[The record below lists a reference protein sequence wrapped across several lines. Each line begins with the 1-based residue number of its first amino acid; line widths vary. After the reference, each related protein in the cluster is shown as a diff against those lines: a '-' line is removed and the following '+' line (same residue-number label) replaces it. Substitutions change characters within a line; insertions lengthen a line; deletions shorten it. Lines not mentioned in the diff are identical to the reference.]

1 MELDWTTFF
10 LEILNFLILVWILK
24 HFFYRPVLAAISRRR
39 AHIEETLSNATKIQ
53 EEALALKAENEIQR
67 EEWDK
72 KRDAL
77 HIKLMEEIS
86 VKREHMMNELAAAA
100 DQTREKNRALDE
112 KRQQEWLRATEEKAL
127 TQATQFTATLLTR
140 LASPELEAKLYGL
153 LIQDLRELTPAEASS
168 LLSTTHLSDLH
179 IKVESVFPLSPEQR
193 SELNGVINTLL
204 GRTLPA
210 NFIENPELLSG
221 LQVSIGPWILHANLR
236 DELALFG
243 ESRHRAP

>member
-24 HFFYRPVLAAISRRR
+24 HFFYRPVLAAITRRR
-39 AHIEETLSNATKIQ
+39 AYIEETLSNATKIH
-53 EEALALKAENEIQR
+53 EEALALKAENETQR

-86 VKREHMMNELAAAA
+86 AKREHMMIELATAA
-100 DQTREKNRALDE
+100 DQAREKNRAVDE

-127 TQATQFTATLLTR
+127 IQATQFTATLLSR
-140 LASPELEAKLYGL
+140 LVSPELEAKLFDL
-153 LIQDLRELTPAEASS
+153 LVQDLRELTPAEVSS
-168 LLSTTHLSDLH
+168 LLSTTNLSDLH
-179 IKVESVFPLSPEQR
+179 IKVESAFPLSPEHR
-193 SELNGVINTLL
+193 SELNGVINALL
-204 GRTLPA
+204 GQTLPA
-210 NFIENPELLSG
+210 NFSENADLLSG
-221 LQVSIGPWILHANLR
+221 LQVSIGPWVLHANLR
-236 DELALFG
+236 DELAIFG